1 VVKRASSSPQSGM
14 AGSSKRPPPS
24 REACAEAS
32 THAGV
37 GDDLESFPRYPG
49 VTPEEERVLITL
61 RRIMRAMDLHSRRLI
76 KTAGLTAPQLL
87 LLRSIDQLGAV
98 SISRLSGHMNLS
110 QATVTTILDRLAARG
125 LVGRRR
131 SEADKRIVHAYLTDA
146 GLRLLADAPPPLQ
159 DLFSTRFRELPD
171 WEQSMIIA
179 ALQRVAGLMD
189 AQGLDAAPMLH
200 IGEDLGGGC
209 SGEEG

>member
-1 VVKRASSSPQSGM
+1 MRRAASKPRSDSPAAPA
-14 AGSSKRPPPS
+14 AGEPEPGTGAGFTGTGGVDVAADAPPTIARP
-24 REACAEAS
+24 
-32 THAGV
+32 
-37 GDDLESFPRYPG
+37 
-49 VTPEEERVLITL
+49 TPEEERVLVTL

-87 LLRSIDQLGAV
+87 LLRSIDELGAV

-110 QATVTTILDRLAARG
+110 QATVTTILDRLSSRG
-125 LVGRRR
+125 LVSRRR
-131 SEADKRIVHAYLTDA
+131 SEADKRIVHAFLTDA
-146 GLRLLADAPPPLQ
+146 GRRLLADAPPPLQ
-159 DLFSTRFRELPD
+159 DLFSDRFRELPD

-200 IGEDLGGGC
+200 IGEFSASGGP
-209 SGEEG
+209 SASD

>member
-1 VVKRASSSPQSGM
+1 LRRASGKPESDSPTAPE
-14 AGSSKRPPPS
+14 AGVSEREIGAALAAAGGADVAAEDPPPTA
-24 REACAEAS
+24 RP
-32 THAGV
+32 T
-37 GDDLESFPRYPG
+37 L
-49 VTPEEERVLITL
+49 EEERVLVTL

-87 LLRSIDQLGAV
+87 LLRSIDELGAV
-98 SISRLSGHMNLS
+98 SISRLSGQMNLS
-110 QATVTTILDRLAARG
+110 QATVTTILDRLSSRG

-131 SEADKRIVHAYLTDA
+131 SEADKRIVHAFLTDA
-146 GLRLLADAPPPLQ
+146 GRRLLADAPPPLQ

-200 IGEDLGGGC
+200 IGEFAAPGP
-209 SGEEG
+209 SGSD